1 MSTLT
6 ASALV
11 RASLAEAWGYYFDP
25 RGWPAW
31 VDGFGAV
38 EAVDGYP
45 SDGGTLTWRSVS
57 AGRGRV
63 TERVLEH
70 QPRQRHRI
78 AFNDPESRGELLTE
92 MAVEGEGTRVALTIR
107 YRLARGGPFAA
118 LTDVLFVRPQVRRS
132 LERTLARFAREIEGL
147 SSGGTAGPPPDSPV

>member
-1 MSTLT
+1 MATAT
-6 ASALV
+6 ASAVV
-11 RASLAEAWGYYFDP
+11 RASLAEAWDHYFDP

-38 EAVDGYP
+38 EAAEGYP
-45 SDGGTLTWRSVS
+45 GEGGTLTWRSVS

-63 TERVLEH
+63 SEQVLEH

-92 MAVEGEGTRVALTIR
+92 MAVEGEGTHVVLTIR
-107 YRLARGGPFAA
+107 YSLARGGPFAA

-132 LERTLARFAREIEGL
+132 LERTLARFAREIEER
-147 SSGGTAGPPPDSPV
+147 SSDGTAGPLPDSPV

>member
-1 MSTLT
+1 MATV
-6 ASALV
+6 AAAAVV
-11 RASLAEAWGYYFDP
+11 RASLAEAWDYYFDP

-31 VDGFGAV
+31 VDGFHAV
-38 EAVDGYP
+38 EDLDGYP
-45 SDGGTLTWRSVS
+45 GEGGTVTWRSVS

-70 QPRQRHRI
+70 QPRRRHRI

-118 LTDVLFVRPQVRRS
+118 LADILFVRPQVRRS
-132 LERTLARFAREIEGL
+132 LERTLARFAREIEEL
-147 SSGGTAGPPPDSPV
+147 PSGRAAGPPPDSPL